1 MMRHLRAR
9 RVILPA
15 AALAMALAFGL
26 SACGASSES
35 TAAAMH
41 GSVVQIAERA
51 AAGDYAGALAE
62 LALLDRDVTSAADN
76 GAIDAA
82 REAEIR
88 AAMDLVRADLEA
100 ADAPATPTPTPEPA
114 TVPTDDDG
122 GADEPG
128 NDDKDNKGKGNNN
141 GNDDKG
147 KDSGGD

>member
-9 RVILPA
+9 RAILPA
-15 AALAMALAFGL
+15 AALAMGLMFGL

-41 GSVVQIAERA
+41 ASVVQVAERA

-62 LALLDRDVTSAADN
+62 LALLDRDVTSAAEN
-76 GAIDAA
+76 GTIDAA

-100 ADAPATPTPTPEPA
+100 ADAPATPTPTTPEPT
-114 TVPTDDDG
+114 TVPTDDG
-122 GADEPG
+122 GGDEPG
-128 NDDKDNKGKGNNN
+128 NDDNKGKGNNN

-147 KDSGGD
+147 KDNGDD